1 MSQKLAIAETQK
13 LIQLVSQ
20 TKWNY
25 QLSQFEDKAT
35 REVLKSTKRARA
47 EITKTLAG
55 AGKGASLKRWEKQ
68 RLTALGEELQ
78 HLSVAAQAQITGTI
92 ANAAEVA
99 GKASYVAQNKILSF
113 GGMIPNFHPVALSAA
128 QLHSM
133 VTKTPVGGKLLNKW
147 VGDTFDYNIQKNIK
161 SELLTGMLKGESYKD
176 MTKRFSGK
184 VFNGLDNDMEALT
197 RTYVQSSNV
206 NAAFDVAKANA
217 DIVKG
222 WKWNSVAENRTCIR
236 CMSLDSQDEVYS
248 IGKGPEMPLHPRCF
262 VSQKVPIY
270 TSKGWKPIGEVKIGD
285 FVLTHKHR
293 FRKVYALP
301 RSRQFAPDTVRI
313 EFKKFEG
320 VSLTANHMVQVGDP
334 DTGKTTWKEAGDCK
348 KGDHIMLLANRCHR
362 CGKLIPYTQKYCGH
376 RCVSLDITDRQ
387 WSDPEHRK
395 NISVKNSISMNNQ
408 YTSGERDRF
417 EITKQANK
425 VNIEMIENGAHAFQ
439 QEDIHVL
446 SNAAN
451 NTPDHKKRSSL
462 RMKKKNPMHDPAVVK
477 LVQDKL
483 AVWRDKYP
491 GKHPN
496 VIMAKKGFMSGIER
510 KMKQIL
516 DKSGVQYQAQFPV
529 KRKGRGYYFVDF
541 AISSLKIAIEV
552 DGAYWHENTEKDMIR
567 QREIEKAGWTVIRFS
582 EERINNCLNEVTD
595 EVTRMVCNHSELYE
609 TVPWLVTG
617 VIKKKLIGTRNLY
630 NLSVEED
637 ESYIARGMVVH
648 NCRCFPEF
656 VTKTFRE
663 MGVDV
668 DEIEKA
674 YRPYTVRGTVDPLT
688 GKIIPGK
695 IGVGGGKIIETGRF
709 LGTYEDFLKTQ
720 PVNVQKQILGPS
732 RLELWK
738 SGKVALKDFADA
750 KGNQYLLTELRG
762 VKAAEKGFVP
772 AKTIRD
778 AEKLALQA
786 QGVAVSGIDDLK
798 VLNEYMEA
806 LHESGVKNISTIK
819 GWDGL
824 GGKCF
829 ADKVDAAGNILTWG
843 IHLPSKGMTHI
854 AKITDMVDHCPNA
867 LEKYYT
873 KDLNYNWDELR
884 YKFKR
889 GTSVQST
896 KDIATHEIGHVKT
909 AFTDKELPKGIK
921 HWGAVE
927 DEFQKWVDA
936 PGTRGIFSTYGA
948 SHYGEAL
955 AEAYVEY
962 SKGAYKKGMLPA
974 FLEDIFLQKVKRG
987 GK

>member
-1 MSQKLAIAETQK
+1 VSQKLAIAETQK

-197 RTYVQSSNV
+197 RTYVQSANV

-762 VKAAEKGFVP
+762 IPEITKWKPSMTKAEADVWGKNSVVNETMYHSTSKEVAEKIRNEGFKLSHLGENMNNGGVMG
-772 AKTIRD
+772 AGHYTAGEEMLSKAYGEEILKTRVNVTKIFNY
-778 AEKLALQA
+778 E
-786 QGVAVSGIDDLK
+786 
-798 VLNEYMEA
+798 
-806 LHESGVKNISTIK
+806 NISFGQARKVPTDNLRVYLGEMITEVEETTIK
-819 GWDGL
+819 VIL
-824 GGKCF
+824 
-829 ADKVDAAGNILTWG
+829 DKTYEKYGFNGTGREL
-843 IHLPSKGMTHI
+843 LKP
-854 AKITDMVDHCPNA
+854 
-867 LEKYYT
+867 LEKYREKYIRIAKENKT
-873 KDLNYNWDELR
+873 WGPSFVEREIMKDLGY
-884 YKFKR
+884 
-889 GTSVQST
+889 
-896 KDIATHEIGHVKT
+896 
-909 AFTDKELPKGIK
+909 
-921 HWGAVE
+921 
-927 DEFQKWVDA
+927 DA
-936 PGTRGIFSTYGA
+936 A
-948 SHYGEAL
+948 A
-955 AEAYVEY
+955 
-962 SKGAYKKGMLPA
+962 
-974 FLEDIFLQKVKRG
+974 QKVILA
-987 GK
+987 GKETYFELSILNDNAITVLK

>member
-762 VKAAEKGFVP
+762 IPEITKWKPSMTKAEADVWGKNSVVNETMYHSTSKEVAEKIRNEGFKLSHLGENMNNGGVMG
-772 AKTIRD
+772 AGHYTAGEEMLSKAYGEEILKTRVNVTKIFNY
-778 AEKLALQA
+778 E
-786 QGVAVSGIDDLK
+786 
-798 VLNEYMEA
+798 
-806 LHESGVKNISTIK
+806 NISFGQARKVPTDNLRVYLGEMITEVEETTIK
-819 GWDGL
+819 VIL
-824 GGKCF
+824 
-829 ADKVDAAGNILTWG
+829 DKTYEKYGFNGTGREL
-843 IHLPSKGMTHI
+843 LKP
-854 AKITDMVDHCPNA
+854 
-867 LEKYYT
+867 LEKYREKYIRIAKENKT
-873 KDLNYNWDELR
+873 WGPSFVEREIMKDLGY
-884 YKFKR
+884 
-889 GTSVQST
+889 
-896 KDIATHEIGHVKT
+896 
-909 AFTDKELPKGIK
+909 
-921 HWGAVE
+921 
-927 DEFQKWVDA
+927 DA
-936 PGTRGIFSTYGA
+936 A
-948 SHYGEAL
+948 A
-955 AEAYVEY
+955 
-962 SKGAYKKGMLPA
+962 
-974 FLEDIFLQKVKRG
+974 QKVILA
-987 GK
+987 GKETYFELSILNDNAITVLK

>member
-1 MSQKLAIAETQK
+1 VSQKLAIAETQK

-197 RTYVQSSNV
+197 RTYVQSANV
-206 NAAFDVAKANA
+206 NAAQDVAAANA

-762 VKAAEKGFVP
+762 IPEITKWKPSMTKAEADVWGKNSVVNETMYHSTSKEVAEKIRNEGFKLSHLGENMNNGGVMG
-772 AKTIRD
+772 AGHYTAGEEMLSKAYGEEILKTRVNVTKIFNY
-778 AEKLALQA
+778 E
-786 QGVAVSGIDDLK
+786 
-798 VLNEYMEA
+798 
-806 LHESGVKNISTIK
+806 NISFGQARKVPTDNLRVYLGEMITEVEETTIK
-819 GWDGL
+819 VIL
-824 GGKCF
+824 
-829 ADKVDAAGNILTWG
+829 DKTYEKYGFNGTGREL
-843 IHLPSKGMTHI
+843 LKP
-854 AKITDMVDHCPNA
+854 
-867 LEKYYT
+867 LEKYREKYIRIAKENKT
-873 KDLNYNWDELR
+873 WGPSFVEREIMKDLGY
-884 YKFKR
+884 
-889 GTSVQST
+889 
-896 KDIATHEIGHVKT
+896 
-909 AFTDKELPKGIK
+909 
-921 HWGAVE
+921 
-927 DEFQKWVDA
+927 DA
-936 PGTRGIFSTYGA
+936 A
-948 SHYGEAL
+948 A
-955 AEAYVEY
+955 
-962 SKGAYKKGMLPA
+962 
-974 FLEDIFLQKVKRG
+974 QKVILA
-987 GK
+987 GKETYFELSILNDNAITVLK

>member
-248 IGKGPEMPLHPRCF
+248 IGKGPEMPLHPRC
-262 VSQKVPIY
+262 
-270 TSKGWKPIGEVKIGD
+270 
-285 FVLTHKHR
+285 
-293 FRKVYALP
+293 
-301 RSRQFAPDTVRI
+301 
-313 EFKKFEG
+313 
-320 VSLTANHMVQVGDP
+320 
-334 DTGKTTWKEAGDCK
+334 
-348 KGDHIMLLANRCHR
+348 
-362 CGKLIPYTQKYCGH
+362 
-376 RCVSLDITDRQ
+376 
-387 WSDPEHRK
+387 
-395 NISVKNSISMNNQ
+395 
-408 YTSGERDRF
+408 
-417 EITKQANK
+417 
-425 VNIEMIENGAHAFQ
+425 
-439 QEDIHVL
+439 
-446 SNAAN
+446 
-451 NTPDHKKRSSL
+451 
-462 RMKKKNPMHDPAVVK
+462 
-477 LVQDKL
+477 
-483 AVWRDKYP
+483 
-491 GKHPN
+491 
-496 VIMAKKGFMSGIER
+496 
-510 KMKQIL
+510 
-516 DKSGVQYQAQFPV
+516 
-529 KRKGRGYYFVDF
+529 
-541 AISSLKIAIEV
+541 
-552 DGAYWHENTEKDMIR
+552 
-567 QREIEKAGWTVIRFS
+567 
-582 EERINNCLNEVTD
+582 
-595 EVTRMVCNHSELYE
+595 
-609 TVPWLVTG
+609 
-617 VIKKKLIGTRNLY
+617 
-630 NLSVEED
+630 
-637 ESYIARGMVVH
+637 
-648 NCRCFPEF
+648 RCFPEF

-750 KGNQYLLTELRG
+750 KGNQYLLTELY
-762 VKAAEKGFVP
+762 KA
-772 AKTIRD
+772 I
-778 AEKLALQA
+778 
-786 QGVAVSGIDDLK
+786 
-798 VLNEYMEA
+798 
-806 LHESGVKNISTIK
+806 
-819 GWDGL
+819 
-824 GGKCF
+824 
-829 ADKVDAAGNILTWG
+829 
-843 IHLPSKGMTHI
+843 
-854 AKITDMVDHCPNA
+854 
-867 LEKYYT
+867 
-873 KDLNYNWDELR
+873 
-884 YKFKR
+884 
-889 GTSVQST
+889 
-896 KDIATHEIGHVKT
+896 
-909 AFTDKELPKGIK
+909 
-921 HWGAVE
+921 
-927 DEFQKWVDA
+927 
-936 PGTRGIFSTYGA
+936 
-948 SHYGEAL
+948 
-955 AEAYVEY
+955 
-962 SKGAYKKGMLPA
+962 
-974 FLEDIFLQKVKRG
+974 
-987 GK
+987 

>member
-197 RTYVQSSNV
+197 RTYVQSANV
-206 NAAFDVAKANA
+206 NAAQDVAAANA

-762 VKAAEKGFVP
+762 IPEITKWKPSMTKAEADVWGKNSVVNETMYHSTSKEVAEKIRNEGFKLSHLGENMNNGGVMG
-772 AKTIRD
+772 AGHYTAGEEMLSKAYGEEILKTRVNVTKIFNY
-778 AEKLALQA
+778 E
-786 QGVAVSGIDDLK
+786 
-798 VLNEYMEA
+798 
-806 LHESGVKNISTIK
+806 NISFGQARKVPTDNLRVYLGEMITEVEETTIK
-819 GWDGL
+819 VIL
-824 GGKCF
+824 
-829 ADKVDAAGNILTWG
+829 DKTYEKYGFNGTGREL
-843 IHLPSKGMTHI
+843 LKP
-854 AKITDMVDHCPNA
+854 
-867 LEKYYT
+867 LEKYREKYIRIAKENKT
-873 KDLNYNWDELR
+873 WGPSFVEREIMKDLGY
-884 YKFKR
+884 
-889 GTSVQST
+889 
-896 KDIATHEIGHVKT
+896 
-909 AFTDKELPKGIK
+909 
-921 HWGAVE
+921 
-927 DEFQKWVDA
+927 DA
-936 PGTRGIFSTYGA
+936 A
-948 SHYGEAL
+948 A
-955 AEAYVEY
+955 
-962 SKGAYKKGMLPA
+962 
-974 FLEDIFLQKVKRG
+974 QKVILA
-987 GK
+987 GKETYFELSILNDNAITVLK

>member
-1 MSQKLAIAETQK
+1 VSQKLAIAETQK

-762 VKAAEKGFVP
+762 IPEITKWKPSMTKAEADVWGKNSVVNETMYHSTSKEVAEKIRNEGFKLSHLGENMNNGGVMG
-772 AKTIRD
+772 AGHYTAGEEMLSKAYGEEILKTRVNVTKIFNY
-778 AEKLALQA
+778 E
-786 QGVAVSGIDDLK
+786 
-798 VLNEYMEA
+798 
-806 LHESGVKNISTIK
+806 NISFGQARKVPTDNLRVYLGEMITEVEETTIK
-819 GWDGL
+819 VIL
-824 GGKCF
+824 
-829 ADKVDAAGNILTWG
+829 DKTYEKYGFNGTGREL
-843 IHLPSKGMTHI
+843 LKP
-854 AKITDMVDHCPNA
+854 
-867 LEKYYT
+867 LEKYREKYIRIAKENKT
-873 KDLNYNWDELR
+873 WGPSFVEREIMKDLGY
-884 YKFKR
+884 
-889 GTSVQST
+889 
-896 KDIATHEIGHVKT
+896 
-909 AFTDKELPKGIK
+909 
-921 HWGAVE
+921 
-927 DEFQKWVDA
+927 DA
-936 PGTRGIFSTYGA
+936 A
-948 SHYGEAL
+948 A
-955 AEAYVEY
+955 
-962 SKGAYKKGMLPA
+962 
-974 FLEDIFLQKVKRG
+974 QKVILA
-987 GK
+987 GKETYFELSILNDNAITVLK